1 MHIIIIGS
9 GRTGKHVIEAAVKDN
24 HDVFVIEKNKEIAD
38 WVASHFDC
46 VVIHADATSIE
57 ALKEANA
64 EKADAIIVTT
74 NDDAVNSLVIL
85 LAKQLGV
92 NRLVSSVNNEEHLSV
107 FEQLG
112 TDTVESPYRLNG
124 RYLYRAV
131 QGPNVKEFLDFTFR
145 VIEEGETHQIAAAFT
160 FGREDLIPEI
170 FTAILKKF
178 QANFPDVDLSKLI
191 YYFER
196 HIELDADEH
205 GPMAMKMIDELCGND
220 DKKWQEVKTVSILA
234 LEKRILLWNA
244 IEEQIH
250 KKELVH

>member
-24 HDVFVIEKNKEIAD
+24 HDVYVIEKNKEAAD

-46 VVIHADATSIE
+46 VVIHADATSME
-57 ALKEANA
+57 TLKEANA

-74 NDDAVNSLVIL
+74 NDDAVNSLVVL

-131 QGPNVKEFLDFTFR
+131 QGPNVKTFLDLGDGYELLEIQVEKDAKIANRLIKELNKQKILPSDSRITLIKR
-145 VIEEGETHQIAAAFT
+145 NNQIIIPEGETKIEIKDIVVVLSQRSKVTEISSL
-160 FGREDLIPEI
+160 FG
-170 FTAILKKF
+170 KS
-178 QANFPDVDLSKLI
+178 N
-191 YYFER
+191 
-196 HIELDADEH
+196 
-205 GPMAMKMIDELCGND
+205 
-220 DKKWQEVKTVSILA
+220 
-234 LEKRILLWNA
+234 
-244 IEEQIH
+244 
-250 KKELVH
+250 

>member
-9 GRTGKHVIEAAVKDN
+9 GRTGKHVIEAAVLDN
-24 HDVFVIEKNKEIAD
+24 HDVFVIEKNKETAD

-131 QGPNVKEFLDFTFR
+131 QGPNVKEFLDLGDGYELLEMQVEKDSKIADKLIKELGKQKILPSNSR
-145 VIEEGETHQIAAAFT
+145 IVLIKRNNQIINPEGETKIEILDTVVILSHRNKIIEVSNL
-160 FGREDLIPEI
+160 FGN
-170 FTAILKKF
+170 
-178 QANFPDVDLSKLI
+178 QN
-191 YYFER
+191 
-196 HIELDADEH
+196 
-205 GPMAMKMIDELCGND
+205 
-220 DKKWQEVKTVSILA
+220 
-234 LEKRILLWNA
+234 
-244 IEEQIH
+244 
-250 KKELVH
+250 